1 MSGDAAEDRT
11 WVHSHVRPVLRFG
24 SAGLL
29 LAPGA
34 SKFVTYQQSVSFFER
49 LAIPSPELLV
59 PVVGLLELG
68 AALLFV
74 LDRAI
79 WAGAL
84 VAAPI
89 MVVAAATAGPTWQ
102 NLGVLGAAVVLGGL
116 ELPAFEGDG

>member
-1 MSGDAAEDRT
+1 MDDDRS
-11 WVHSHVRPVLRFG
+11 WVHAHLRPVLRFG

-29 LAPGA
+29 IVPGA
-34 SKFVTYQQSVSFFER
+34 SKFVTYGQSVRFFES

-59 PVVGLLELG
+59 PVVGVLELG

-89 MVVAAATAGPTWQ
+89 MVVAAITAGPTWQ

-116 ELPAFEGDG
+116 ELPAFEADG